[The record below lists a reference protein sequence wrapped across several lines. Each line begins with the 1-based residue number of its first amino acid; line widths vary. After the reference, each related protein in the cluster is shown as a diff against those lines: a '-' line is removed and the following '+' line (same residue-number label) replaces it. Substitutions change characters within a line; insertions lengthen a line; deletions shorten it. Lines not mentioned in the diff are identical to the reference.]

1 VIADLK
7 KFCRIEPDLP
17 DAGKHWVEQEPL
29 ILDGLSRREEVV
41 EYLET
46 MREKNLMADLAFTA
60 SRDMKRAP
68 WKPFLKAAIERNPVS
83 IEGSKDL
90 DTELLAE
97 KLWMM
102 ENESIYDTSRL
113 AQPDEVW
120 NYNRGDGIEKAIC
133 LMNILKSRFPDDEI
147 VLKGDGKK
155 VCVAKDKKEY
165 IFQTSKDLDLP
176 EKTDF
181 TF

>member
-1 VIADLK
+1 
-7 KFCRIEPDLP
+7 
-17 DAGKHWVEQEPL
+17 
-29 ILDGLSRREEVV
+29 
-41 EYLET
+41 
-46 MREKNLMADLAFTA
+46 MRENSLVADLAFTA
-60 SRDMKRAP
+60 YRDMKRAP

-90 DTELLAE
+90 DTERLAE

-133 LMNILKSRFPDDEI
+133 LMNVLNNRFPDDEI
-147 VLKGDGKK
+147 TLEGDGKK
-155 VCVAKDKKEY
+155 VCVTIGKKEY
-165 IFQTSKDLDLP
+165 TFQTSKELDLP
-176 EKTDF
+176 EKSDF
-181 TF
+181 DF